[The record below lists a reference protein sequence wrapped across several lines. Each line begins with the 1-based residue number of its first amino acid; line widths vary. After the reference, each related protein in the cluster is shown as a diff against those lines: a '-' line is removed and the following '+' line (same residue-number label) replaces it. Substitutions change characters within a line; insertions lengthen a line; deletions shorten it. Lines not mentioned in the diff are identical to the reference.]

1 MRVIGVVGYPA
12 SGKGEFSR
20 IAGEMGIPVV
30 VMGDVIRSKAR
41 EAGLGTTDAALGEMA
56 MRLRR
61 EHGMDAIAVFT
72 IPGVEATAAPLVVID
87 GLRGDAEARIFR
99 SHFQDFILI
108 GIISPFE
115 KRLERLSA
123 RGRSDDLSRAEDL
136 RNRDSREETFGLG
149 RALAEADRVIGND
162 GSLETFEEKVRSL
175 LGEIGVGGAR

>member
-30 VMGDVIRSKAR
+30 VMGDVIRTKAR

-56 MRLRR
+56 VRLRR
-61 EHGMDAIAVFT
+61 EHGMDAIARFT
-72 IPGVEATAAPLVVID
+72 IPAVEALGAPAVAID
-87 GLRGDAEARIFR
+87 GLRGDAEVRLFR
-99 SHFQDFILI
+99 SHFPEFILI
-108 GIISPFE
+108 GIISAFG

-136 RNRDSREETFGLG
+136 RNRDSREETFGLA
-149 RALAEADRVIGND
+149 RALAEADRILEND
-162 GSLETFEEKVRSL
+162 GSLDAFGEKARSL
-175 LGEIGVGGAR
+175 LEEIRGSG